1 MGEGLNW
8 QDLVKYFI
16 HGIAFSLLFVLLAV
30 VWAFVLVLLIGLGSF
45 IGLIIGIALLLL
57 IVGVLNAGLGAFLWD
72 IDAGGKGWSGM
83 FFHGLVLFV
92 ILLIAELAVSY
103 LPNQVFP
110 GTATFVITFIIRTLL
125 YGIIEKTVC
134 TWLGRT
140 IE

>member
-1 MGEGLNW
+1 MNW
-8 QDLVKYFI
+8 QDLVKHFL
-16 HGIAFSLLFVLLAV
+16 HGIAFSLLFVVLGIA
-30 VWAFVLVLLIGLGSF
+30 WAFVFVLLIGFGSF
-45 IGLIIGIALLLL
+45 IGLIIGIVLLLS
-57 IVGVLNAGLGAFLWD
+57 IVGVLNARPGAFLWN

-110 GTATFVITFIIRTLL
+110 GAATFVITSIIRTLL
-125 YGIIEKTVC
+125 YGIIGKTVC